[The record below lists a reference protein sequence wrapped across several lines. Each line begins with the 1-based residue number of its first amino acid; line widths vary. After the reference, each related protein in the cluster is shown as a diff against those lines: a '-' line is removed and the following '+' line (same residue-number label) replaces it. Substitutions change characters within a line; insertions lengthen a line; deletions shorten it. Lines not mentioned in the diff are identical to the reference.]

1 MAGNAHAFANPISFP
16 SARAG
21 RPSSPSGSGFGKQQ
35 FLVQSCELRP
45 SYVSQAARLLGPPTR
60 FEASK
65 LKVVFLGDD
74 MEKQPLSTA
83 LRAYTLTH
91 CDFTANLT
99 LAVYNNMNNN
109 KLREWQATLQK
120 DDVVAEW
127 KNIKDEVSL
136 HVHCSVSGSN
146 LLQQLTAEFRY
157 HIFSKELPL
166 VLQAVVHGDSA
177 LFAGQPE
184 LMDSKVW
191 VYFHSKSKEYNRVE
205 CWGSL
210 KDAQQRSFKDRSND
224 VHNNTYDCI
233 VKWASP
239 ETVFHAIIAI
249 LL

>member
-1 MAGNAHAFANPISFP
+1 MAGNAHAFANLISFS

-21 RPSSPSGSGFGKQQ
+21 RPFSLSGSGNHE
-35 FLVQSCELRP
+35 FLVQSCEIRP

-83 LRAYTLTH
+83 PRAYTLTH

-99 LAVYNNMNNN
+99 LAVYNHMNNN
-109 KLREWQATLQK
+109 EVREWKATLQK

-127 KNIKDEVSL
+127 KNINNEVSL
-136 HVHCSVSGSN
+136 HVHCFVSGSN
-146 LLQQLTAEFRY
+146 LLQQLAAEFRY

-177 LFAGQPE
+177 LFAYQPE

-191 VYFHSKSKEYNRVE
+191 VYFHSKSKEYNRME

-210 KDAQQRSFKDRSND
+210 KDAQQRNFEDRSGGIHDNIY
-224 VHNNTYDCI
+224 NSI
-233 VKWASP
+233 VKWVSP
-239 ETVFHAIIAI
+239 KTVFHAIIAI